1 MESTYLMFLV
11 GDSAA
16 FRDLIVWLGMIARLV
31 DIREFL
37 KEQVTK
43 EKFQRLCETA
53 DDGDNE
59 ENAEISKRSRSKSS
73 EAHLLAA
80 LQQASEQYKDSHTRD
95 REDVESKEEAAG
107 DGVSPFRPLVHTS
120 NYFEDQI
127 DKMLAAEMSPP
138 SMHKDLKPLVRKTS
152 VPPAPNRR
160 SSSNLARANQ
170 NDSFSRAASQGYSGI
185 RTSIVVQSS
194 AHN

>member
-1 MESTYLMFLV
+1 MCDGVHFLFV
-11 GDSAA
+11 FELTNWFGP
-16 FRDLIVWLGMIARLV
+16 ARLV

-59 ENAEISKRSRSKSS
+59 EDAEITRKSRSQSS
-73 EAHLLAA
+73 EAQLLAA
-80 LQQASEQYKDSHTRD
+80 LQQASEQYKDVDNGGH
-95 REDVESKEEAAG
+95 EDAESKEEAAG
-107 DGVSPFRPLVHTS
+107 EGTTPFRPLVHTS
-120 NYFEDQI
+120 HYFEDQI

-138 SMHKDLKPLVRKTS
+138 SMYKDVKPLVRKTS

-160 SSSNLARANQ
+160 RSTNLVRANA

-185 RTSIVVQSS
+185 RTSIVVQSP
-194 AHN
+194 ARK